1 MRSSSSSSPQWGTK
15 IVTFR
20 MRQDEYEDLVQAAG
34 YIGES
39 ISGLLRMAARRI
51 VESVERQGREAPT
64 DMGESLRE

>member
-1 MRSSSSSSPQWGTK
+1 M
-15 IVTFR
+15 VTFR
-20 MRQDEYEDLVQAAG
+20 MRQDEYDDLVQAAG